1 MKRIAILASGTGS
14 NARKIIEHLQDN
26 EQIEVALVASNRKS
40 AKVLDMA
47 ADHGITT
54 RVITRSDFYESAT
67 FITEL
72 KNADIDWIILA
83 GFLWLVPTNLI
94 SAYVNRI
101 VNIHP
106 ALLPAYGG
114 KGMYGMNVHKAVKEN
129 SEIISGIT
137 IHLVNENYD
146 EGAIIFQGR
155 TDIESNDTAEEIA
168 AKVLKLE
175 HEYYP
180 MIVEGLVMAQANVC
194 VSANTSS

>member
-1 MKRIAILASGTGS
+1 MKRIAILASGIGS
-14 NARKIIEHLQDN
+14 NALKIIEHLRDN

-47 ADHGITT
+47 ANHGITN
-54 RVITRSDFYESAT
+54 RVITRSDFYESDT
-67 FITEL
+67 FLTEL
-72 KNADIDWIILA
+72 KEAEIDWIILA

-94 SAYVNRI
+94 STYSNRI
-101 VNIHP
+101 INIHP
-106 ALLPAYGG
+106 ALLPTYGG
-114 KGMYGMNVHKAVKEN
+114 KGMYGMSVHKAVKEN
-129 SEIISGIT
+129 SEIISGMT

-155 TDIESNDTAEEIA
+155 TDIVPNDSAEDIA

-180 MIVEGLVMAQANVC
+180 MVVEGLVMAQI
-194 VSANTSS
+194 

>member
-14 NARKIIEHLQDN
+14 NARKIVEYLQDN
-26 EQIEVALVASNRKS
+26 ELIEVALIASNRRS

-47 ADHGITT
+47 AQHNIATK
-54 RVITRSDFYESAT
+54 VISRSDFQQSDV
-67 FITEL
+67 FLTEL
-72 KNADIDWIILA
+72 KAAGIDWVVLA

-94 SAYVNRI
+94 SAYPNRI

-129 SEIISGIT
+129 KEIVSGMT
-137 IHLVNENYD
+137 IHLVNEKYD

-155 TDIESNDTAEEIA
+155 TDIESNDTAEDIA

-175 HEYYP
+175 HDYYP
-180 MIVEGLVMAQANVC
+180 KVVEGLVMAQYKV
-194 VSANTSS
+194 

>member
-14 NARKIIEHLQDN
+14 NARKIVEHLQNNDL
-26 EQIEVALVASNRKS
+26 IEVAIIASNRKS

-47 ADHGITT
+47 SEYGINSQ
-54 RVITRSDFYESAT
+54 VVQRSDFYESDS
-67 FITEL
+67 FLSGL
-72 KNADIDWIILA
+72 KNADIDWIVLA

-94 SAYVNRI
+94 SAYPNRI

-129 SEIISGIT
+129 SDKVSGMT

-155 TDIESNDTAEEIA
+155 TDIESNDTAEDIA

-175 HEYYP
+175 HEYFP
-180 MIVEGLVMAQANVC
+180 MVVEGLVMAQYQV
-194 VSANTSS
+194 

>member
-14 NARKIIEHLQDN
+14 NARKIIEHLKDN
-26 EQIEVALVASNRKS
+26 EHIEVTLVASNRKS

-47 ADHGITT
+47 SSHGISTT
-54 RVITRSDFYESAT
+54 AITRSDFYESDA
-67 FITEL
+67 FVSKL
-72 KNADIDWIILA
+72 NDLDIDWVILA
-83 GFLWLVPTNLI
+83 GFLWLVPTNLL
-94 SAYVNRI
+94 AAFPDRI

-129 SEIISGIT
+129 NDIISGMT

-155 TDIESNDTAEEIA
+155 TDIDSNDNAEDIA

-175 HEYYP
+175 HQYYP
-180 MIVEGLVMAQANVC
+180 IVVEGLVMAQPK
-194 VSANTSS
+194 

>member
-40 AKVLDMA
+40 AKVLNMA
-47 ADHGITT
+47 TDHGISN
-54 RVITRSDFYESAT
+54 RVITRSDFYESDT
-67 FITEL
+67 FLTEL
-72 KNADIDWIILA
+72 KDADIDWIILA
-83 GFLWLVPTNLI
+83 GFLWLVPINLI
-94 SAYVNRI
+94 SAYSNRI

-129 SEIISGIT
+129 SEKISGMT

-155 TDIESNDTAEEIA
+155 TDIEPYDTAEDIA

-180 MIVEGLVMAQANVC
+180 MVVEGLVMAQ
-194 VSANTSS
+194 VSV

>member
-1 MKRIAILASGTGS
+1 MKKIAILASGTGS

-26 EQIEVALVASNRKS
+26 EHIEVGLVASNRKS

-47 ADHGITT
+47 ADHGIPTNI
-54 RVITRSDFYESAT
+54 ITRTEFYDSNT
-67 FITEL
+67 FLAEL
-72 KNADIDWIILA
+72 KDAEINWVVLA
-83 GFLWLVPTNLI
+83 GFLWLVPGHLL
-94 SAYVNRI
+94 SAYSNRI

-129 SEIISGIT
+129 GDTVSGMT
-137 IHLVNENYD
+137 IHLVNEKYD

-155 TDIESNDTAEEIA
+155 TDIDSVDTAEDIA
-168 AKVLKLE
+168 TKVLKLE

-180 MIVEGLVMAQANVC
+180 KVIEGLVMAQPK
-194 VSANTSS
+194 

>member
-26 EQIEVALVASNRKS
+26 EQIEVALVVSNRKS

-47 ADHGITT
+47 ANHGITN
-54 RVITRSDFYESAT
+54 RVITRSDFYESDA
-67 FITEL
+67 FLTEL
-72 KNADIDWIILA
+72 NEAEIDWIILA

-94 SAYVNRI
+94 STYSNRI

-129 SEIISGIT
+129 SEIISGMT

-155 TDIESNDTAEEIA
+155 TDIEPRDTAEDIA

-175 HEYYP
+175 HDYYP
-180 MIVEGLVMAQANVC
+180 KVVEGLVMAQASVC
-194 VSANTSS
+194 ISANTSS

>member
-1 MKRIAILASGTGS
+1 MKRIAILASGIGS
-14 NARKIIEHLQDN
+14 NALKIIEHLRDN

-47 ADHGITT
+47 ANHGITN
-54 RVITRSDFYESAT
+54 RVITRSDFYESDT
-67 FITEL
+67 FLTEL
-72 KNADIDWIILA
+72 KEAEIDWIILA

-94 SAYVNRI
+94 STYSNRI
-101 VNIHP
+101 INIHP

-114 KGMYGMNVHKAVKEN
+114 KGMYGMIVHKAVKEN
-129 SEIISGIT
+129 SEIISGMT

-155 TDIESNDTAEEIA
+155 TDIVSNDSAEDIA

-180 MIVEGLVMAQANVC
+180 MVVEGLVMAQL
-194 VSANTSS
+194 